1 MSLIT
6 LNQISIFI
14 VVLLSQLLE
23 SKKQSYILITMI
35 LLFVMIEIYFK

>member
-6 LNQISIFI
+6 FNQISIFSI
-14 VVLLSQLLE
+14 VLLSQLLE
-23 SKKQSYILITMI
+23 NKKQSYILTVMI

>member
-23 SKKQSYILITMI
+23 NKKQSYILTVMI
-35 LLFVMIEIYFK
+35 LLFISIEIYSK